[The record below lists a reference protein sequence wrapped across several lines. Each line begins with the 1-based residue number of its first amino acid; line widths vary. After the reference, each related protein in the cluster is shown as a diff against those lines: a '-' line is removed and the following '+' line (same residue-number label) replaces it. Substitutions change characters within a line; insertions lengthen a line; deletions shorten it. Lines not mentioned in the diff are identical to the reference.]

1 MDAVATENRPK
12 PKRKQYMTKRRR
24 EALEEKV
31 KTAKAALA
39 KAEPGDVVAVPT
51 EMIKEMV
58 NTVVVDPVADAK
70 TEAEADADWKAQTT
84 AGKVLTVAA
93 EEAVTDAAGNVFVPP
108 DPGDYVVGVDV
119 GAVVVAVPDPPP
131 TIPDVAAAPSP
142 PVVNPNN
149 PKNWMITFYPEGST
163 RGKGQWV
170 CRQETADVVWVWDNE
185 GRHTALFK
193 RMTPDHKEM
202 PFRELAMEYVDMK
215 NSQKLVMA

>member
-12 PKRKQYMTKRRR
+12 PKRKQYMTRKRR
-24 EALEEKV
+24 
-31 KTAKAALA
+31 AALA
-39 KAEPGDVVAVPT
+39 A
-51 EMIKEMV
+51 KEQAG
-58 NTVVVDPVADAK
+58 NESGPSSLDEYRAAK
-70 TEAEADADWKAQTT
+70 TEKRAARNALREADEPTT
-84 AGKVLTVAA
+84 SISEAVMAA
-93 EEAVTDAAGNVFVPP
+93 EQLVETAPK
-108 DPGDYVVGVDV
+108 VVE
-119 GAVVVAVPDPPP
+119 
-131 TIPDVAAAPSP
+131 VAAAPSP

-193 RMTPDHKEM
+193 RMTPDYKEM